1 MQRVAII
8 ATKRTLGVGASE
20 APNSSSIPPVKLRT
34 TFRRWLAGWLVL
46 ATLFTQLATAA
57 YACPTGAGTG
67 AEPAVAMPCGM
78 AMDGGATMA
87 QLDPEQPGLCVQHC
101 QAPSQ
106 ALDQGHSPSVP
117 APAAMTALA
126 VAAAPAAVDESVAWA
141 SRSLRRDRIPP
152 PPHSILHCC
161 FRI

>member
-1 MQRVAII
+1 
-8 ATKRTLGVGASE
+8 
-20 APNSSSIPPVKLRT
+20 VKLRT

-57 YACPTGAGTG
+57 YACPTGAATRTG
-67 AEPAVAMPCGM
+67 SAAAPPCGM
-78 AMDGGATMA
+78 AMADGATMA
-87 QLDPEQPGLCVQHC
+87 QIDPDQPGLCVQHC

-106 ALDQGHSPSVP
+106 ALDQGQPPSVSP
-117 APAAMTALA
+117 PSA
-126 VAAAPAAVDESVAWA
+126 VAALTVTTAPQAVPESVAWT
-141 SRSLRRDRIPP
+141 SQSLRRDRIPP